1 MYLKNKTC
9 VSRYRSSIRFDLGSE
24 KSYFTTCTACTI
36 NEVETSVTVWKDRS
50 YWLQPSAQVG
60 PLSPEKKLDP
70 PFFSIGPHSFPSQL
84 SGPVSQWIV
93 ARQETSLF
101 CLFPFVFCQDAE
113 LIISLNL
120 WQQCCSV
127 FIVFQLL
134 YLLFTFFSLFRM
146 SVFDIFS
153 ASLNFIRLLRV
164 VITPW
169 EEKTTRSNRMN
180 FRLLFSTCFQAYK
193 VWKVATPVRSKLKAQ
208 KQFGIVMAK
217 RRKKKHNSNNKS
229 PIFFIWNSRVFV
241 GGLSHPRRKK
251 ISNYGAQ
258 NQTNHSSISYC
269 FVLFVILVIIII
281 FILIDFFWFSNFGA
295 RRCKFEHFR

>member
-24 KSYFTTCTACTI
+24 KSYFTRCTARTI

-60 PLSPEKKLDP
+60 PLSPEKTWIH
-70 PFFSIGPHSFPSQL
+70 PFSLEGRTVFQANSQAPSPSESFPGRRL
-84 SGPVSQWIV
+84 HFFVCF
-93 ARQETSLF
+93 R
-101 CLFPFVFCQDAE
+101 LFPFVFCQDAE
-113 LIISLNL
+113 LISSLNL
-120 WQQCCSV
+120 WQQCCSI

-134 YLLFTFFSLFRM
+134 YLLFTFFSLFHM
-146 SVFDIFS
+146 SIFDIFS

-164 VITPW
+164 VITPR

-193 VWKVATPVRSKLKAQ
+193 VWKTATPVRSKLKAQ
-208 KQFGIVMAK
+208 KQFGIVMVK
-217 RRKKKHNSNNKS
+217 RRKKKQNSNNKR

-251 ISNYGAQ
+251 K
-258 NQTNHSSISYC
+258 
-269 FVLFVILVIIII
+269 LVIMGDKS
-281 FILIDFFWFSNFGA
+281 F
-295 RRCKFEHFR
+295 

>member
-193 VWKVATPVRSKLKAQ
+193 VWKAATPVRSKLKAQ
-208 KQFGIVMAK
+208 KQFGIVMVK
-217 RRKKKHNSNNKS
+217 RRKKKTKQQQQKQTPH
-229 PIFFIWNSRVFV
+229 IFYLKFT
-241 GGLSHPRRKK
+241 GLRWWSKPPTKEK
-251 ISNYGAQ
+251 N
-258 NQTNHSSISYC
+258 
-269 FVLFVILVIIII
+269 
-281 FILIDFFWFSNFGA
+281 
-295 RRCKFEHFR
+295 